1 MTMAIT
7 PPNDTEAASE
17 SGDIDITESLD
28 TISML
33 RTQIDSMDA
42 AIIRL
47 VVERTRISK
56 RIQATRIST
65 GGTRVE
71 VGRERV
77 VLDGYRKGL
86 GPDGVVLAEALLRV
100 GRGVR

>member
-7 PPNDTEAASE
+7 PPNDAETDAA
-17 SGDIDITESLD
+17 DIDVAESLD

-33 RTQIDSMDA
+33 RSQIDSMDA

-47 VVERTRISK
+47 VIERTRISK

-65 GGTRVE
+65 GGTRIE

-77 VLDGYRKGL
+77 VLDGYRAGL

-100 GRGVR
+100 GRGAK

>member
-7 PPNDTEAASE
+7 PPNEDTTSE

-71 VGRERV
+71 VGRERI

-100 GRGVR
+100 GRGAR